1 MRISSIQDLAS
12 LVRSRRKAAGLTQAD
27 LATRIGVKA
36 LWVSQFERGKSTA
49 QVGLVLRAL
58 KVLDIDL
65 WTGNPTPSTGR
76 SSKINLDRI
85 IHPHHDQG

>member
-27 LATRIGVKA
+27 LAARIGVKA

-58 KVLDIDL
+58 KVLDIKL
-65 WTGNPTPSTGR
+65 WTGDSMPSPDR
-76 SSKINLDRI
+76 SSKIDLDRI
-85 IHPHHDQG
+85 IHPDHD

>member
-27 LATRIGVKA
+27 LAAQIGAKA

-65 WTGNPTPSTGR
+65 WTGNPKPSPDR
-76 SSKINLDRI
+76 PNRVNLDRI
-85 IHPHHDQG
+85 IHPDRG